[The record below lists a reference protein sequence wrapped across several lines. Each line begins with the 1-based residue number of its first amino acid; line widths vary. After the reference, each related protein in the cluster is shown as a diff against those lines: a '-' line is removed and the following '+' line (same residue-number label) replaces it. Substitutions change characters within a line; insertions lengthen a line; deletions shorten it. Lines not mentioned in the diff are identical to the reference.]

1 MREASL
7 GGDGVLL
14 AEHPDDRSGRRAHVV
29 MFCCLFIEDLVDKA
43 ADTRAND
50 ICVLLILVSRVPN
63 LMVVERCPA
72 DLGPL
77 NYWEDSRTTF
87 FIHIGTGYSTLVGSA
102 HTSVHNLVTTG
113 RNVAPTAHRRL
124 SHNENWLLGLRLHD
138 WRGLRVALMRLFDL
152 LLCLLLNS
160 SRQLLNVL

>member
-7 GGDGVLL
+7 GCDGMLL
-14 AEHPDDRSGRRAHVV
+14 AEHPDNRSGRRAHVV
-29 MFCCLFIEDLVDKA
+29 MFWCLFIEDLVDKTA
-43 ADTRAND
+43 YTWANN
-50 ICVLLILVSRVPN
+50 IGVLLILVTWVTN

-77 NYWEDSRTTF
+77 NYWEDSRSTF
-87 FIHIGTGYSTLVGSA
+87 FIHIGTGYGTLVGSA

-113 RNVAPTAHRRL
+113 RDVAPTAHRRL
-124 SHNENWLLGLRLHD
+124 SYNKNWLLGLRLHD

-152 LLCLLLNS
+152 LLCLLLNR
-160 SRQLLNVL
+160 SRQFLNVL

>member
-1 MREASL
+1 M
-7 GGDGVLL
+7 LL
-14 AEHPDDRSGRRAHVV
+14 AEHSDNRSGRRAHVV
-29 MFCCLFIEDLVDKA
+29 MFCCLFIKDLVDKT
-43 ADTRAND
+43 ADTRANN
-50 ICVLLILVSRVPN
+50 IGVFLVLVIRVPN

-77 NYWEDSRTTF
+77 NYWEDSRSTF
-87 FIHIGTGYSTLVGSA
+87 FIHIGTGYGTLVGSA

-113 RNVAPTAHRRL
+113 RDVTTTAHRWL
-124 SHNENWLLGLRLHD
+124 SHNDYRFLGLRLHD
-138 WRGLRVALMRLFDL
+138 WRGLRVALMRLFYL